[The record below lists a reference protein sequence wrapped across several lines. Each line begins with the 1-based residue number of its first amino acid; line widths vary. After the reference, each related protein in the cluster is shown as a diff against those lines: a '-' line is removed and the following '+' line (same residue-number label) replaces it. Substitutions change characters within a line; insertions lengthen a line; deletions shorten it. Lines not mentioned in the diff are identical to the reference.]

1 MNKLIRCIVVDDEPL
16 PVKLLADYVFK
27 TQGLD
32 LVLKTTHVLEAL
44 QYVQDGKA
52 DIVFLDIQMP
62 ELTGMQFIKIIRG
75 ACQVILTTAYSEYAA
90 ESYEHDVTDYLLK
103 PVTYERFSIA
113 VQKAKKK
120 LEQEM
125 LQGTTP
131 LPKNDY
137 IFVKTEYRIQKIN
150 FSDVLY
156 IEAMRDYIAFHTKAG
171 KVLSLDSMRNM
182 EEVLPAEAFL
192 RIHKSYIINIK
203 NIDFIER
210 GKIVV
215 NNQYLPVGD
224 TYKDAVT
231 AILGL

>member
-16 PVKLLADYVFK
+16 PVKLLADYVVK

-171 KVLSLDSMRNM
+171 KVLSLGSMRNM